1 LQGLTEYLELWDTLS
16 GFTLSPAE
24 DLHLWQP
31 ESSGIFSTKSA
42 YRAFFI
48 GSIILN
54 HENAYGSLG
63 LWGNAKLSYD
73 WAFGT
78 VVRRQTDWKEEV
90 FPIMIIVHS
99 ATKRMRQSSTSSLH
113 VSSPGNSGFKFYNL

>member
-1 LQGLTEYLELWDTLS
+1 VAAALHELTWVSDIKGALGLQGLTEYLELWDTLS

-54 HENAYGSLG
+54 HGNAYGSLG
-63 LWGNAKLSYD
+63 LWGNAKL
-73 WAFGT
+73 
-78 VVRRQTDWKEEV
+78 
-90 FPIMIIVHS
+90 
-99 ATKRMRQSSTSSLH
+99 L
-113 VSSPGNSGFKFYNL
+113 SG